1 VKFIVDAQLPI
12 ALADW
17 LRANGHAA
25 DHVSTLLAVHARDQ
39 DIWDLA
45 RAESRVII
53 TKDRDFA
60 IWAADRRLGPQ
71 IVWLRLGNATRR
83 VLIEWLEP
91 RWARIE
97 QGLLDGLHLIEVRP

>member
-1 VKFIVDAQLPI
+1 MKFIVDAQLPL
-12 ALADW
+12 ALTEW
-17 LRANGHAA
+17 LRAKGHEA
-25 DHVSTLLAVHARDQ
+25 DHVSTLLTVNARDQ

-45 RAESRVII
+45 RAESCVII

-83 VLIEWLEP
+83 VLIEWFEP
-91 RWARIE
+91 RWPRIE
-97 QGLLDGLHLIEVRP
+97 QGLLDGLHLIEVRA